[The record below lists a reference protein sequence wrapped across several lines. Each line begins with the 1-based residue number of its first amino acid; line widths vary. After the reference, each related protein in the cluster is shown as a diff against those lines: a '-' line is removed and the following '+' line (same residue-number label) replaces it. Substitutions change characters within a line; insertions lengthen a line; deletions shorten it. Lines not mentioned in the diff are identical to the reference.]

1 MLLEELFRGNL
12 SPVDLVYPADPEYKQ
27 LSKEAL
33 DLSVKLQHELSPAQ
47 KEILDQL
54 TNTIYSAQL
63 IECESYFA
71 FGLSAGIQLQRE
83 IQEHLNCFAE

>member
-33 DLSVKLQHELSPAQ
+33 DLSVQLQHELSPAH
-47 KEILDQL
+47 KTLLDQL
-54 TNTIYSAQL
+54 TNAIYSAQL
-63 IECESYFA
+63 IECESYFT
-71 FGLSAGIQLQRE
+71 FGFSAGIQLQRE
-83 IQEHLNCFAE
+83 IQDQLQCLAE